1 MVKLLFA
8 FLIVSPFGVFSQGNA
23 GNSEFKSIEFN
34 SSTQIVEKSL
44 PPLLELSSV
53 IFLDA
58 NHNNRLDAN
67 ETASIN
73 FYIVNKGKGMAKN
86 VKINTTNGTT
96 LITGFSWDQAK
107 TVALIP
113 AGDSAK
119 VAVNLQSNLD
129 LKTGALTLNLNFNE
143 PMGFAPDPLELIIQ
157 TKEFNKPNVIVVDQK
172 VVTAN
177 GKVGKKQNTILKV
190 LVQNI
195 GQGAAENVNVNFVLP
210 SQGNVNGLGEYNF
223 VFPILE
229 PFEQKE
235 INFEFIISD
244 KYSSKSVPIT
254 ISISEKYNRF
264 AQGKTCDIAINSITS
279 TPPPV
284 TPQPTG
290 GGEPDRNKGGSI
302 GSLTSD
308 VDKDIPVNTV
318 KNPNRYAL
326 VIGNENYSSRNS
338 GLNSES
344 NVAFA
349 EVDASIFAEYAINT
363 LGVPKENLQLL
374 LNATGGEMNTQI
386 ERFTKLLNL
395 SKEKGELIF
404 YYAGHGLPDEAT
416 NIPYI
421 VPVDGN
427 YGNLTKSGINLY
439 DMYNAFGS
447 TNAAQILVFMD
458 ACFSGGARN
467 ASLVDARALKIK
479 PKKGELKGNIV
490 VYSATSAEQAAM
502 PYTEKRHGLFTYFL
516 LKKLKESKG
525 KLTLSELGDYLL
537 ENVAKQSLLVNQKDQ
552 QPEVLVSEKLL
563 EIWQTI
569 KLINY

>member
-1 MVKLLFA
+1 MRLLIIA
-8 FLIVSPFGVFSQGNA
+8 FIVFSTHFLSIAQGSV
-23 GNSEFKSIEFN
+23 GYSEYKNIEFN

-129 LKTGALTLNLNFNE
+129 LKTGTLTLNINFDE

-172 VVTAN
+172 VLTAN

-210 SQGNVNGLGEYNF
+210 SQGNVTGLGEYNF

-279 TPPPV
+279 VPPPV
-284 TPQPTG
+284 TPQPNID
-290 GGEPDRNKGGSI
+290 EPVEIKGPI

-308 VDKDIPVNTV
+308 VDKDIPVNPV
-318 KNPNRYAL
+318 NNPNRYAL

-338 GLNSES
+338 GLNSEN

-363 LGVPKENLQLL
+363 LGVPKENLKLL
-374 LNATGGEMNTQI
+374 LNATGSEMNIQI
-386 ERFTKLLNL
+386 ENFTKLLNL

-458 ACFSGGARN
+458 ACFSGGARA
-467 ASLVDARALKIK
+467 ASLVAARGVKIK

-490 VYSATSAEQAAM
+490 VFAATSSEQSAM
-502 PYTEKRHGLFTYFL
+502 PYAEKKHGLFTYYL
-516 LKKLKESKG
+516 LKKFKESKG
-525 KLTLSELGDYLL
+525 KFTLDELEGYLST
-537 ENVAKQSLLVNQKDQ
+537 NVAKQSLLVNQKDQ